1 MESLPSYW
9 PLIVLYGGLL
19 LLGIGLVL
27 AKPTQARIERRR
39 IQTILEERDRVFRES
54 FAKGRQWLADF
65 IAEARAE
72 IDKRREEQLRY
83 KKHPAR
89 KFADVVK
96 EIAHEKRELQAKAKF
111 LEYQLRSY
119 EEYFPFLEEYRE
131 VILDERAGLA
141 ANQDNIEQLE
151 SIDPVRL
158 FLDQA
163 EYEKLSSADRNQL
176 ALDRYIKRTKN
187 NWEIGRLYE
196 RYIGYL
202 YESKGWRVTYQG
214 AIMGFEDFGRD
225 LICLSDG
232 RIEIVQAKCWSK
244 HKVIRE
250 KHIFQLFGTVIH
262 FRKSNPGNVF
272 AVFVTTT
279 DLSPEAKEVAD
290 ALSIRVEQLP
300 LKTDYPM
307 VKCNLSR
314 ATGEK
319 IYHLPFDQQYDKVVV
334 GDRKGEQYVATAIEA
349 EQLGFRRAWRYLGES
364 EINTE
369 KTIRTTKGSSVTR
382 TSTRS

>member
-89 KFADVVK
+89 KSADVVK
-96 EIAHEKRELQAKAKF
+96 EIAHKKRELQVKAKF

-158 FLDQA
+158 LLDQA

-176 ALDRYIKRTKN
+176 ALDRYIKRTKS

-202 YESKGWRVTYQG
+202 YESKGWRVIYHG

-225 LICLSDG
+225 LICVSNG
-232 RIEIVQAKCWSK
+232 QTEIVQAKCWSK
-244 HKVIRE
+244 EKVIRE

-262 FRKSNPGNVF
+262 FRKSHPGNVL

-279 DLSPEAKEVAD
+279 DLSPEAKDVAD

-319 IYHLPFDQQYDKVVV
+319 IYHLPFDQQYDRIVV
-334 GDRKGEQYVATAIEA
+334 GDRKDEQYVATAIEA
-349 EQLGFRRAWRYLGES
+349 ERLGFRRAWRYLGES
-364 EINTE
+364 EIKTE
-369 KTIRTTKGSSVTR
+369 KTVRTAKGVQR
-382 TSTRS
+382 TH

>member
-1 MESLPSYW
+1 MESLPPYW
-9 PLIVLYGGLL
+9 PLVVLYGGLL

-27 AKPTQARIERRR
+27 AKPTQTRLERRR

-65 IAEARAE
+65 IAEGRAE
-72 IDKRREEQLRY
+72 IDKRREDQLRY

-89 KFADVVK
+89 KSADVVK

-131 VILDERAGLA
+131 VILDERAGLV

-158 FLDQA
+158 LLDQA
-163 EYEKLSSADRNQL
+163 EYEKLSPADRNQL
-176 ALDRYIKRTKN
+176 ALDRYIKRTKS

-202 YESKGWRVTYQG
+202 YESKGWRVTYHG

-225 LICLSDG
+225 LICVSDG
-232 RIEIVQAKCWSK
+232 QTEIIQAKCWS
-244 HKVIRE
+244 
-250 KHIFQLFGTVIH
+250 FGRNTSSS
-262 FRKSNPGNVF
+262 FS
-272 AVFVTTT
+272 
-279 DLSPEAKEVAD
+279 
-290 ALSIRVEQLP
+290 EQSFTSASRILETCLP
-300 LKTDYPM
+300 SL
-307 VKCNLSR
+307 
-314 ATGEK
+314 
-319 IYHLPFDQQYDKVVV
+319 
-334 GDRKGEQYVATAIEA
+334 
-349 EQLGFRRAWRYLGES
+349 
-364 EINTE
+364 
-369 KTIRTTKGSSVTR
+369 
-382 TSTRS
+382 